1 MKARLNTSKNDIVLN
16 RIDLGTNFGSSILL
30 FISIIYIIIMASL
43 HLFVFDFG
51 EFKSA
56 YYITAIVSLI
66 GLLVIV
72 FLFLKKSA
80 ICYLK
85 GENLIVK
92 YKLGHPKVMEKRC
105 VRCMKTKHF
114 FNASITHLRFK
125 MDGHYFSAYLFGTRE
140 TEQNTTILLN
150 SLRKAS

>member
-1 MKARLNTSKNDIVLN
+1 MKTRLNASKNDIVLN
-16 RIDLGTNFGSSILL
+16 RIDLGTNFGSSILIL
-30 FISIIYIIIMASL
+30 ISLIYIFLVTSL
-43 HLFVFDFG
+43 HLFVFDFS
-51 EFKSA
+51 EFKNA
-56 YYITAIVSLI
+56 YYISTLI
-66 GLLVIV
+66 SVLGLMLII

-105 VRCMKTKHF
+105 VRCIKTKHF
-114 FNASITHLRFK
+114 FNSSITHLRFK

-140 TEQNTTILLN
+140 TEQNTTVLLN
-150 SLRKAS
+150 SLRKAG